1 MKVKTAPAEAGHS
14 QATLIVLLIG
24 RALLILSSVVS
35 IRLATQLL
43 GASQVGVMNLILSA
57 ITLFG
62 LLIGAFS
69 LYFYRQLLE
78 WHIEGRLIENV
89 ARYALFLV
97 ISAAVA
103 CVLMLVPYYG
113 TDTAWRNVPLPWL
126 ALLLA
131 GNLVIATLNGA
142 VLYALNAL
150 GRRRT
155 YVLLSNVTSWGGV
168 GLAVASNLLASPR
181 AEHWLFGL
189 LAAQL
194 VSLCMA
200 WRPFVE
206 AARVESGSPRV
217 ANARVEDFRFGAV
230 LRFSWPLAVCT
241 ALYWVQRNSF
251 APIMASRHDMQTLGL
266 FSVGFSVGL
275 LIMSSFDTLFREYY
289 SPIYYRAIAGG
300 DDDAKVAAWN
310 RYAEALFPAVIAMAA
325 FVAASG
331 SVLLRLLV
339 SQEFHGVASVVAW
352 GALSQALISIYSTYV
367 LLASSFMDNRL
378 LLVPNMAGAVV
389 AVALL
394 GMLVPLHPIAGTGLA
409 INFGLLTTTV
419 LAGRRLSKL
428 RPHTFPL
435 RRTSVALALAVP
447 LAVVPWID
455 RSFPHTPIILGIAGL
470 YAVGLQYRL
479 AQRWL

>member
-1 MKVKTAPAEAGHS
+1 MKAAGTAPSEAGNS
-14 QATLIVLLIG
+14 RATLVVLLPA
-24 RALLILSSVVS
+24 RALLILCSVVS

-43 GASQVGVMNLILSA
+43 GASQLGVMNLILSA

-89 ARYALFLV
+89 ARYARFLV

-103 CVLMLVPYYG
+103 CALMLPYWSA
-113 TDTAWRNVPLPWL
+113 DTAWRNVPLPWL
-126 ALLLA
+126 ALLLT

-155 YVLLSNVTSWGGV
+155 YVLLSNVASWGGV
-168 GLAVASNLLASPR
+168 GLAVTANLTGLPR
-181 AEHWLFGL
+181 AEHWLVGL

-194 VSLCMA
+194 LSLCLA
-200 WRPFVE
+200 WGPFVE
-206 AARVESGSPRV
+206 AARVASPSSCVADSRV
-217 ANARVEDFRFGAV
+217 QDFRFGSV

-251 APIMASRHDMQTLGL
+251 APMMASSHDMHILGL

-300 DDDAKVAAWN
+300 DDDVKVDAWN
-310 RYAEALFPAVIAMAA
+310 AYAEALFPAVIAMAV

-331 SVLLRLLV
+331 SALLRLLV
-339 SQEFHGVASVVAW
+339 SQEFHGMASVVAW

-367 LLASSFMDNRL
+367 LLASSFMDNRI
-378 LLVPNMAGAVV
+378 LLVPNVAGAAVV
-389 AVALL
+389 VTLL
-394 GMLVPLHPIAGTGLA
+394 VVLLPLHPIAGAGLA
-409 INFGLLTTTV
+409 VNLGLLTTTV
-419 LAGRRLSKL
+419 LAARRLSRL
-428 RPHTFPL
+428 RPHRFPL
-435 RRTSVALALAVP
+435 RRTSIALALAVP
-447 LAVVPWID
+447 LAAVPWID
-455 RSFPHTPIILGIAGL
+455 RSFPNALIILGIAGL
-470 YAVGLQYRL
+470 YAAGLQYRL
-479 AQRWL
+479 ARRWL